1 MLTRR
6 KTLIL
11 GAATG
16 AAALLPT
23 TVAAAR
29 TWQDIIAD
37 FTGGTEPDE
46 GGITITAPEIA
57 ENGNAVPITV
67 AAPGATEIVMVATDN
82 PSPGIGRFRF
92 LEGAGAAMVATRV
105 RLGGTQDILAVA
117 RFADGRLTQTRVE
130 VNVTV
135 GGCAD

>member
-11 GAATG
+11 GAAG
-16 AAALLPT
+16 CAAALLPAT
-23 TVAAAR
+23 MAAAR

-37 FTGGTEPDE
+37 FTAGTEPEE

-57 ENGNAVPITV
+57 ENGNAVPVTV
-67 AAPGATEIVMVATDN
+67 EAPGATEIVMVATDN
-82 PSPGIGRFRF
+82 PTPGIGTFRFR
-92 LEGAGAAMVATRV
+92 EGAGAAMVATRI

-117 RFADGRLTQTRVE
+117 RFPDGRLGKARVE
-130 VNVTV
+130 VKVTI
-135 GGCAD
+135 GGCGG